1 MLFCR
6 VTLEV
11 LRQTITHTSGNTPHP
26 EVSGRKDRLLIGLQ
40 VFSVINYKYY
50 CIEVTSW
57 FLHPNRL
64 IDIYSQ

>member
-26 EVSGRKDRLLIGLQ
+26 EVSGRKDRLLIELED
-40 VFSVINYKYY
+40 FSLINYQL
-50 CIEVTSW
+50 SW
-57 FLHPNRL
+57 YRL
-64 IDIYSQ
+64 IF